1 MMSSSETSASGAGFL
16 KEVPLENEIL
26 LKLSIV
32 NMKKGIGHGW

>member
-1 MMSSSETSASGAGFL
+1 MMSGSGTSGAGAGFIN
-16 KEVPLENEIL
+16 EVPLENEIL